1 MATEEVGRKS
11 GAAPV
16 MITARQLAVVLQV
29 STRQVWRMLS
39 ARRVPQPIR
48 VGSVV
53 RWRMAEIE
61 QWIADGCPE
70 QP

>member
-1 MATEEVGRKS
+1 MATSEVDGR
-11 GAAPV
+11 AADRV
-16 MITARQLAVVLQV
+16 MITARQLAVILQV

-48 VGSVV
+48 VGNVV

-61 QWIADGCPE
+61 QWIADGCP
-70 QP
+70 QQS

>member
-1 MATEEVGRKS
+1 MSASVGAS
-11 GAAPV
+11 EFSDPV
-16 MITARQLAVVLQV
+16 MITARQLAVILRV
-29 STRQVWRMLS
+29 SKRQVWRMLS

-48 VGSVV
+48 IGNVV

-61 QWIADGCPE
+61 QWVADGCPG